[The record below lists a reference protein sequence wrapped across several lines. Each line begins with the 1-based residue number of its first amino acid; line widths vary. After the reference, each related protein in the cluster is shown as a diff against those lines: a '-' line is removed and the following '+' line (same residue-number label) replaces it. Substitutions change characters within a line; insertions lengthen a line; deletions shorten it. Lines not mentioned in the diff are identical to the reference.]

1 MATVRCP
8 KCGTL
13 NPNGR
18 RRLARCYKCHEALG
32 KCRYCKHFDLRILDC
47 VNVNRRLDDHVT
59 DPDEV
64 RDCPDFV
71 SRLTEG
77 GVVRARPTRAVIKG
91 LVAVW
96 VLGLAGF
103 GAFFLVRAFTQE
115 TPATSL
121 RVSADAPSSVLEDEV
136 LSVTVLVANQGG
148 ATARDVRVT
157 LTGRG
162 MTNLICQAVTPEECY
177 WESTPTTVIAAL
189 GDMETGTIQSVS
201 YRFLPAKPC
210 LVSLTARVTA
220 ANIRMPVLSRVE
232 CRVLP

>member
-8 KCGTL
+8 KCGTV

-47 VNVNRRLDDHVT
+47 TSGTLRSDEHVT

-71 SRLTEG
+71 SRLTG
-77 GVVRARPTRAVIKG
+77 GVSRARPTRAIITGIV
-91 LVAVW
+91 LVW
-96 VLGLAGF
+96 VMALAGV
-103 GAFFLVRAFTQE
+103 GVFLLLRAFTEE
-115 TPATSL
+115 TPTTSL
-121 RVSADAPSSVLEDEV
+121 HVSADAPSSVMQDEV

-148 ATARDVRVT
+148 VTARDVMVT

-162 MTNLICQAVTPEECY
+162 MANLICQAVTPEECY
-177 WESTPTTVIAAL
+177 WEATPKAASAAL
-189 GDMETGTIQSVS
+189 GDIEAGTIQSVS

-210 LVSLTARVTA
+210 LVSLTAHVTA
-220 ANIRMPVLSRVE
+220 ANLQVPVLARVE